1 MHPVLKRILLHG
13 GGTAIALAA
22 VGFLFAEMAGMLAGG
37 ASKPASAE
45 LNPPVSDSLRYRV
58 PLMMAFWGFV
68 FVAVS
73 ELVLSRFRRPA
84 PPKAEMP
91 PDEAE
96 TLLNELLAQAEAKM
110 ALEAESQRVESQKVE
125 GQEAEK
131 KPEEGQKPPQ
141 S

>member
-13 GGTAIALAA
+13 GGTAIVLAA
-22 VGFLFAEMAGMLAGG
+22 VGFMFAEMAGMWAGG

-58 PLMMAFWGFV
+58 PLMMAFWGFL

-84 PPKAEMP
+84 AAEGRRNAP
-91 PDEAE
+91 
-96 TLLNELLAQAEAKM
+96 
-110 ALEAESQRVESQKVE
+110 
-125 GQEAEK
+125 G
-131 KPEEGQKPPQ
+131 
-141 S
+141 